1 MANESYEDFVSQLQ
15 KEIEEDEGI
24 KFGVVEKHLFANI
37 LIETQ
42 DHRQAFLGAEP
53 SEKIWAHLLNVG
65 YIDKNS
71 KVQDKLRTDIKAN
84 SVDLPYEFHDY
95 SSQITA
101 TLKKVAGN
109 LNIKNAADKG
119 EVLLNKAIYLGEDFK
134 QLWELLKYKTTF
146 KLDFDVEDLI
156 KRCVELIKNELVV
169 GKAKFVYGKGKA
181 EIGRGGIMIN
191 ETTEIQHVFDSQ
203 DYQLPDIVSYLQNET
218 QLTRKTLVAILLQ
231 CGRLQDF
238 KNNPQK
244 FVDEVSAI
252 IKRQMRQL
260 IVAGITYKKIGD
272 QHFYAQEL
280 FEEKELIG
288 YLNKNMLEAQ
298 KSVYDHVIFDSE
310 VEADFAR
317 SFEKSADVKVYA
329 KLPGWFKIDT
339 PLGNYNPDWAVLVN
353 QGDEEK
359 LYFVVET
366 KGSILGELLR
376 PSEKAKID
384 CGREHFKALKVP
396 VKFMVADNF
405 ETFMDQVAG

>member
-1 MANESYEDFVSQLQ
+1 MPN
-15 KEIEEDEGI
+15 G
-24 KFGVVEKHLFANI
+24 
-37 LIETQ
+37 
-42 DHRQAFLGAEP
+42 
-53 SEKIWAHLLNVG
+53 
-65 YIDKNS
+65 
-71 KVQDKLRTDIKAN
+71 
-84 SVDLPYEFHDY
+84 
-95 SSQITA
+95 
-101 TLKKVAGN
+101 
-109 LNIKNAADKG
+109 
-119 EVLLNKAIYLGEDFK
+119 
-134 QLWELLKYKTTF
+134 
-146 KLDFDVEDLI
+146 
-156 KRCVELIKNELVV
+156 
-169 GKAKFVYGKGKA
+169 
-181 EIGRGGIMIN
+181 IGRGGITIN
-191 ETTEIQHVFDSQ
+191 EISEKQHVFDSQ

-272 QHFYAQEL
+272 EHFYAQEL
-280 FEEKELIG
+280 FEEKELMG

-298 KSVYDHVIFDSE
+298 KSIYDHVIYDSE

-317 SFEKSADVKVYA
+317 KFETSADVKVYA

-339 PLGNYNPDWAVLVN
+339 PLGSYNPDWAVLVN
-353 QGDEEK
+353 QDDEEK

-366 KGSILGELLR
+366 KGTILGDLLR
-376 PSEKAKID
+376 PLEKAKID

-405 ETFMDQVAG
+405 KTFMDQVSG

>member
-1 MANESYEDFVSQLQ
+1 DFVSQLQ

-42 DHRQAFLGAEP
+42 DHQQAFLGAEP
-53 SEKIWAHLLNVG
+53 SEKIWTHLLSAG

-71 KVQDKLRTDIKAN
+71 KVQDKLRSDIKAN

-95 SSQITA
+95 SSQIIE

-134 QLWELLKYKTTF
+134 QLWELIKYKTTF

-156 KRCVELIKNELVV
+156 KRCVELINNELVV

-191 ETTEIQHVFDSQ
+191 ETSEIQHVFDSQ

-218 QLTRKTLVAILLQ
+218 QLTR
-231 CGRLQDF
+231 
-238 KNNPQK
+238 
-244 FVDEVSAI
+244 
-252 IKRQMRQL
+252 
-260 IVAGITYKKIGD
+260 
-272 QHFYAQEL
+272 
-280 FEEKELIG
+280 
-288 YLNKNMLEAQ
+288 
-298 KSVYDHVIFDSE
+298 YDHVIFDSE
-310 VEADFAR
+310 IEAEFAR

-339 PLGNYNPDWAVLVN
+339 PLGSYNPDWAVLVN

-384 CGREHFKALKVP
+384 CGREHFKALEVP

-405 ETFMDQVAG
+405 GTFMDQVAG